1 MRWYSKALPWNSFVP
16 VRVTT
21 LTAAPEFR
29 PYSAEKLA
37 VLIETSSMKSMPTL
51 LIWLLFEPESMLKP
65 PSTVSSVAFVRLPLI
80 EVLMPR
86 PVMMSSA
93 FGLRSGAP
101 GMRVVSCR

>member
-1 MRWYSKALPWNSFVP
+1 M
-16 VRVTT
+16 
-21 LTAAPEFR
+21 LTAAPEFL

-65 PSTVSSVAFVRLPLI
+65 PSTASSVAFVRLPLI
-80 EVLMPR
+80 EVLMAR

-101 GMRVVSCR
+101 GISVVSCR